1 MAGGYMGRVLW
12 VNLSDSE
19 IWSKS
24 FDENLCQKFL
34 GGGGVGAKV
43 LFSNQREGIDPRS
56 RLRNYWEDESSNG
69 FDRSMEK

>member
-1 MAGGYMGRVLW
+1 MGRVLW

-34 GGGGVGAKV
+34 GGGGVGASV

-56 RLRNYWEDESSNG
+56 RLRNY
-69 FDRSMEK
+69 